1 MPFPLN
7 QEAMTRSDI
16 YLRISVCDLQK
27 KLLSENYWESH
38 RRAATP
44 AIRGRNSMTGSNPT
58 TNKIISIGTPS
69 QTAFKDI
76 IGQSP
81 SMKRIFR
88 IVEKVAGSDT
98 TIMLTGETGS
108 GKGVIARAIHEYS
121 PRQAKPLVQINCGAT
136 PEGLLESEFFGYR
149 RGAFTGAI
157 ADKPGKFEMANGG
170 TIFLDEIGDMSADLQ
185 VKVLRVL
192 EEGEFE
198 RVGGHETI
206 KVNAR
211 IIAATHRDLEEEV
224 QKGSFREDLF
234 YRLYVIPIMLP
245 SLRERKTDI
254 PFLVA
259 HFLEE
264 YAQKNH
270 KTTMKVAADA
280 MQAMVN
286 YPWYG
291 NVRELRNLIERIV
304 VLKDGD
310 TLLLEDL
317 PEKIRTSEETSGRS
331 RERPG
336 AEDGISFQTAV
347 SEFEKALILSALEKT
362 NWVKNRA
369 ADLLKIKR
377 TTLVEKIK
385 RYNLEKSGGDG

>member
-1 MPFPLN
+1 M
-7 QEAMTRSDI
+7 S
-16 YLRISVCDLQK
+16 
-27 KLLSENYWESH
+27 
-38 RRAATP
+38 
-44 AIRGRNSMTGSNPT
+44 GSNLTPH
-58 TNKIISIGTPS
+58 KIIPIGSPS

-81 SMKRIFR
+81 SMKKIFR

-98 TIMLTGETGS
+98 TIMLNGETGT
-108 GKGVIARAIHEYS
+108 GKGVIARAIHECS
-121 PRQAKPLVQINCGAT
+121 PRRSKPFVQINCGAT

-149 RGAFTGAI
+149 RGAFTGAV
-157 ADKPGKFEMANGG
+157 ADKPGKFELAHGG
-170 TIFLDEIGDMSADLQ
+170 TVFLDEIGDMSADLQ

-206 KVNAR
+206 KVDAR

-234 YRLYVIPIMLP
+234 YRLYVIPILLP

-254 PFLVA
+254 PFLVS
-259 HFLEE
+259 HFFQE
-264 YAQKNH
+264 YAQKNN
-270 KTTMKVAADA
+270 KPPMKVAPEA
-280 MQAMVN
+280 MQLMVN
-286 YPWYG
+286 YAWYG
-291 NVRELRNLIERIV
+291 NVRELKNLIERVV

-310 TLLLEDL
+310 TLLPEDL
-317 PEKIRTSEETSGRS
+317 PEKMRGGEAAPAAPRGRGDAEE
-331 RERPG
+331 
-336 AEDGISFQTAV
+336 GISFQTAV

-362 NWVKNRA
+362 HWVKNRA

-385 RYNLEKSGGDG
+385 RYNLEKTSGDS

>member
-1 MPFPLN
+1 
-7 QEAMTRSDI
+7 
-16 YLRISVCDLQK
+16 LRFAEK
-27 KLLSENYWESH
+27 
-38 RRAATP
+38 P
-44 AIRGRNSMTGSNPT
+44 AIKKSPVNPPEAVWTRYPGKNSMSSSNLTPT
-58 TNKIISIGTPS
+58 KIITIGALS
-69 QTAFKDI
+69 QTAFKGI

-81 SMKRIFR
+81 SMKKIFR

-108 GKGVIARAIHEYS
+108 GKGVIARAIHECS
-121 PRQAKPLVQINCGAT
+121 PRRGKPLIQINCGAT

-149 RGAFTGAI
+149 RGAFTGAVS
-157 ADKPGKFEMANGG
+157 DKAGKFEMAHGG

-206 KVNAR
+206 KVDAR

-224 QKGSFREDLF
+224 QKGNFREDLF

-245 SLRERKTDI
+245 SLRERKSDI
-254 PFLVA
+254 PFLVYD
-259 HFLEE
+259 FLDEF
-264 YAQKNH
+264 AQKNQ
-270 KTTMKVAADA
+270 KPVMKVAPEA
-280 MQAMVN
+280 MQLLMN

-291 NVRELRNLIERIV
+291 NVRELKNLIERIV

-310 TLLLEDL
+310 TLQAEDL
-317 PEKIRTSEETSGRS
+317 PEKIRMSERPPGRS
-331 RERPG
+331 KDAAGGNE
-336 AEDGISFQTAV
+336 GISFQTAV
-347 SEFEKALILSALEKT
+347 SEFEKALILTALEKS

-369 ADLLKIKR
+369 ADLLQIKR

-385 RYNLEKSGGDG
+385 RYHLERPEEDS

>member
-1 MPFPLN
+1 MN
-7 QEAMTRSDI
+7 
-16 YLRISVCDLQK
+16 
-27 KLLSENYWESH
+27 
-38 RRAATP
+38 
-44 AIRGRNSMTGSNPT
+44 GSNLTPT
-58 TNKIISIGTPS
+58 KIITIGAPS
-69 QTAFKDI
+69 QTAFKDV

-81 SMKRIFR
+81 SMKKIFR

-108 GKGVIARAIHEYS
+108 GKGVIARAIHECS
-121 PRQAKPLVQINCGAT
+121 PRRGKPLIQINCGAT

-149 RGAFTGAI
+149 RGAFTGAVS
-157 ADKPGKFEMANGG
+157 DKAGKFEMAHGG

-206 KVNAR
+206 KVDAR

-224 QKGSFREDLF
+224 QKGNFREDLF

-245 SLRERKTDI
+245 SLRERKSDI
-254 PFLVA
+254 PFLVY
-259 HFLEE
+259 HFLDEF
-264 YAQKNH
+264 AQKNQ
-270 KTTMKVAADA
+270 KAVMKVAEEA
-280 MQAMVN
+280 MQMLMN

-291 NVRELRNLIERIV
+291 NVRELKNLIERIV

-310 TLLLEDL
+310 ALQAEDL
-317 PEKIRTSEETSGRS
+317 PEKIQMSEKPLGRS
-331 RERPG
+331 KDAATGDE
-336 AEDGISFQTAV
+336 GISFQTAV
-347 SEFEKALILSALEKT
+347 SEFEKALILTALEKT

-369 ADLLKIKR
+369 ADLLQIKR

-385 RYNLEKSGGDG
+385 RYHLERPEEDS

>member
-1 MPFPLN
+1 M
-7 QEAMTRSDI
+7 S
-16 YLRISVCDLQK
+16 
-27 KLLSENYWESH
+27 
-38 RRAATP
+38 
-44 AIRGRNSMTGSNPT
+44 GSNSTPH
-58 TNKIISIGTPS
+58 KIIPIGSPS

-81 SMKRIFR
+81 SMKKIFR

-98 TIMLTGETGS
+98 TIMLNGETGT
-108 GKGVIARAIHEYS
+108 GKGVIARAIHECS
-121 PRQAKPLVQINCGAT
+121 PRRSKPLIQINCGAT

-149 RGAFTGAI
+149 RGAFTGAVS
-157 ADKPGKFEMANGG
+157 DKAGKFEMAHGG
-170 TIFLDEIGDMSADLQ
+170 TIFLDEIGDMSPDLQ

-206 KVNAR
+206 KIDAR

-234 YRLYVIPIMLP
+234 YRLYIIPIMLP

-254 PFLVA
+254 PFMVS

-264 YAQKNH
+264 FAQRNNKPP
-270 KTTMKVAADA
+270 MKVAPEALQ
-280 MQAMVN
+280 MMVN

-291 NVRELRNLIERIV
+291 NVRELKNLIERIV
-304 VLKDGD
+304 VLKDED
-310 TLLLEDL
+310 TLLPEDL
-317 PEKIRTSEETSGRS
+317 PEKIRLG
-331 RERPG
+331 
-336 AEDGISFQTAV
+336 EDSALKRKGGQTADEGISFQEAV

-385 RYNLEKSGGDG
+385 RYNLEKSGD